1 MIVKLNID
9 LAKGFE
15 PWKKMFFA
23 NEHRLKYHGG
33 KLMFAGTEK
42 DNDNKLT
49 VIMRFDTPEG
59 LNNFATD
66 EDLKKTRAEAG
77 AKLESTVVTL
87 MNPESFNSTN

>member
-1 MIVKLNID
+1 VIVKLNID
-9 LAKGFE
+9 LAKGFK
-15 PWKKMFFA
+15 PWKKMFFE
-23 NEHRLKYHGG
+23 NEHRLLEHGG

-42 DNDNKLT
+42 DNDNKLI
-49 VIMRFDTPEG
+49 VIMKFDTPEG

-87 MNPESFNSTN
+87 MNPESFNNTN